1 MQKQEL
7 ILNNVYEIE
16 FEKYLVKG
24 LLLSVDNDR
33 ILIKNA
39 LINIGNQV
47 FYEEFLEIKKSFI
60 TSIKQQIS

>member
-24 LLLSVDNDR
+24 LLLSVDDDK

>member
-24 LLLSVDNDR
+24 LLLSVDDDR